1 MPRQP
6 RHQVLRPRFTTV
18 EMYRLLDTY
27 LRAGEDIAG
36 RPLRLTLDAMRRS
49 SHLVVRWLLGPWSA
63 EQVVTGLAEEY
74 ANWMYGLMTAA
85 PTAIE
90 LITSRLNNP
99 PPGTLSQYT
108 VPVEGATPQEHGAI
122 IKLDHGT
129 PFVVPARVIDA
140 SQGWA
145 AWYVQKEQATALMD
159 KNAQR
164 DFEPFDCGHGRSLV
178 LLIGTDY
185 RVSDF
190 GRLQE
195 IALAV
200 CVTPTGGAA
209 EPGALHARIIVS
221 DAFCIEPTRRIWG
234 INKDYSESLRVY
246 YGKSHTQFYTGEGV
260 QHQEFFLTLPR
271 LGDGR
276 SFDLPMTIYSIRE
289 HNDSNAIA
297 GPVRSILYRTG
308 VDEVV
313 QIGGRVELNLGK
325 RHAANGQP
333 GNCFCRGGAKIA
345 CLCDELRELGIDR
358 SAPAANGWTERMT
371 ARLEA
376 PAQLGLQPFG
386 NH

>member
-6 RHQVLRPRFTTV
+6 RHQVLKPRFTTV
-18 EMYRLLDTY
+18 ELYRLLDTY

-49 SHLVVRWLLGPWSA
+49 SHLVVRGLLGPWSA
-63 EQVVTGLAEEY
+63 EQVLTGLAEEY
-74 ANWMYGLMTAA
+74 ANWLYGLMTAA

-90 LITSRLNNP
+90 SITTGLNNP
-99 PPGTLSQYT
+99 PAGTLSQYI
-108 VPVEGATPQEHGAI
+108 VPVEGATPQEHGGI
-122 IKLDHGT
+122 IRLDQGT

-145 AWYVQKEQATALMD
+145 AWYVQKDQATALMD
-159 KNAQR
+159 ENAR
-164 DFEPFDCGHGRSLV
+164 EDFEPFDCGHGRCLV

-200 CVTPTGGAA
+200 CVTPTRGAA
-209 EPGALHARIIVS
+209 EPGALHTRIIVS
-221 DAFCIEPTRRIWG
+221 DAFCVEPTQRIWG
-234 INKDYSESLRVY
+234 IDKEYSESLRVNY
-246 YGKSHTQFYTGEGV
+246 EKTYAQFYTGEGV
-260 QHQEFFLTLPR
+260 EHQEFFLTLPR
-271 LGDGR
+271 TGDGR

-289 HNDSNAIA
+289 PNDRNAIA
-297 GPVRSILYRTG
+297 GPARSILYRTG

-313 QIGGRVELNLGK
+313 QIGGRVELNVGK
-325 RHAANGQP
+325 RHANNSP
-333 GNCFCRGGAKIA
+333 GSCFCSSGAKIA
-345 CLCDELRELGIDR
+345 CLCDELRGLGIDR
-358 SAPAANGWTERMT
+358 TAPAANGWTERMT
-371 ARLEA
+371 ARMEA
-376 PAQLGLQPFG
+376 PGQLALQPFG

>member
-1 MPRQP
+1 MPSQP
-6 RHQVLRPRFTTV
+6 RHQVLKPRFTTV
-18 EMYRLLDTY
+18 ELYRLLDTY

-49 SHLVVRWLLGPWSA
+49 SHLVVRGLLGPWSA
-63 EQVVTGLAEEY
+63 EQVLTGLAEEY
-74 ANWMYGLMTAA
+74 ANLLYGLMTTA

-90 LITSRLNNP
+90 SITSRLSNP
-99 PPGTLSQYT
+99 PPGTLSQYK
-108 VPVEGATPQEHGAI
+108 VPVEGATPQEHGGI
-122 IKLDHGT
+122 IRLDHGT

-145 AWYVQKEQATALMD
+145 AWYVPKEKATALID
-159 KNAQR
+159 KDAR
-164 DFEPFDCGHGRSLV
+164 EDFDPFDCGHGRCLV

-209 EPGALHARIIVS
+209 EPGALHTRIIVS
-221 DAFCIEPTRRIWG
+221 DAFCVEPTRRIWG
-234 INKDYSESLRVY
+234 INKEYSESLRVY
-246 YGKSHTQFYTGEGV
+246 YEKTYAQFYTGEGV
-260 QHQEFFLTLPR
+260 QHREFFLMLPR
-271 LGDGR
+271 TGDGR

-289 HNDSNAIA
+289 QNDRNAIA
-297 GPVRSILYRTG
+297 GPARSILYRTG

-325 RHAANGQP
+325 RHADNGP
-333 GNCFCRGGAKIA
+333 GNCFCSSGAKIA
-345 CLCDELRELGIDR
+345 CLCDELRGLGIDR
-358 SAPAANGWTERMT
+358 TAPAANGWTERMT
-371 ARLEA
+371 ARMEA
-376 PAQLGLQPFG
+376 PGQLALQPFG